1 MASAATV
8 TLNGRAVALAV
19 TATLSTTAT
28 SCFGCRGS
36 THCHNGRVTGFRQRP
51 GQCVTP
57 QGKVAMD
64 ADARCSK
71 VHFHS
76 TDAGQGLK
84 GGIDPLDATAAMH
97 ALDVEKNGLHEDV
110 LVMKF

>member
-1 MASAATV
+1 
-8 TLNGRAVALAV
+8 
-19 TATLSTTAT
+19 
-28 SCFGCRGS
+28 
-36 THCHNGRVTGFRQRP
+36 
-51 GQCVTP
+51 
-57 QGKVAMD
+57 MD

-84 GGIDPLDATAAMH
+84 GGIDPLDATAAVH

-110 LVMKF
+110 LVMEF